1 MRACLD
7 WRCGAGFILW
17 LTLSSMTLAATDP
30 STEDPEQTV
39 CGWFKERLAFAAW
52 SAVAGAPNPQAWRGV
67 QGAAPI
73 SFKTRDGRALAG
85 YKISAKP
92 APPGAAGHSGFL
104 LVAQGNAMLADQLLP
119 ELSAFAE
126 RGVDVFIYDYRGY
139 GASEG
144 KPRLQAIVGDYREIF
159 QAHSASGY
167 ERKLLYGI
175 SFGGVVMLNVIGRG
189 IQFNKA
195 VIDSAPSRVS
205 NLGCP
210 AEYDPVGKL
219 PVDSSSLL
227 IISGLQDTVV
237 RPGEMRELLEV
248 ARTRGA
254 KTLAAE
260 QFAHPFMDADA
271 AVHGQRQKIVQEHLF
286 D

>member
-1 MRACLD
+1 MKAFLD
-7 WRCGAGFILW
+7 WRRGAGFLLW
-17 LTLSSMTLAATDP
+17 LTLSNMAFAASD
-30 STEDPEQTV
+30 SSDEDPEQTV
-39 CGWFKERLAFAAW
+39 CGWFKERLAFASW

-67 QGAAPI
+67 QGAAPV
-73 SFKTRDGRALAG
+73 SFKTRDGRVLAG
-85 YKISAKP
+85 YKISARQ
-92 APPGAAGHSGFL
+92 APSVGHSGFL
-104 LVAQGNAMLADQLLP
+104 LVAQGNAMLADQLLL

-139 GASEG
+139 GASQG
-144 KPRLQAIVGDYREIF
+144 KPRLKAIVGDYREIF

-189 IQFNKA
+189 IQFDKA

-205 NLGCP
+205 TLGCP

-219 PVDSSSLL
+219 PADSSPLL

-237 RPGEMRELLEV
+237 RPSEMRELLEV
-248 ARTRGA
+248 ARARGA

-260 QFAHPFMDADA
+260 PFAHPFMDADA
-271 AVHGQRQKIVQEHLF
+271 AIHGQRQKIVQEHLF

>member
-1 MRACLD
+1 MRARLD
-7 WRCGAGFILW
+7 WRCGAGFLLW
-17 LTLSSMTLAATDP
+17 LTLSNMTFAASDP

-52 SAVAGAPNPQAWRGV
+52 SAVAGTPNPQAWRRAH
-67 QGAAPI
+67 GAAPI

-144 KPRLQAIVGDYREIF
+144 KPRLQAIVSDYREIF

-175 SFGGVVMLNVIGRG
+175 SFGGVVMLNIIGRG
-189 IQFNKA
+189 IQFDKA

-219 PVDSSSLL
+219 PVDSSPML
-227 IISGLQDTVV
+227 IISGQQDTVV
-237 RPGEMRELLEV
+237 RPGDMRELLEM
-248 ARTRGA
+248 ARARGA
-254 KTLAAE
+254 KTTVGE
-260 QFAHPFMDADA
+260 HFAHPFMDADA
-271 AVHGQRQKIVQEHLF
+271 AIHGQRQKIVQEHLF

>member
-17 LTLSSMTLAATDP
+17 LTLSNMAFAATDP

-67 QGAAPI
+67 PGAAPV

-85 YKISAKP
+85 YKISARP
-92 APPGAAGHSGFL
+92 APPGVGRRSGFL

-119 ELSAFAE
+119 ELGAFAE

-144 KPRLQAIVGDYREIF
+144 KPRLRAIVADYREIF

-167 ERKLLYGI
+167 ERKFLYGI

-189 IQFNKA
+189 IQFDKA

-205 NLGCP
+205 TLGCP

-219 PVDSSSLL
+219 PANSSSLL
-227 IISGLQDTVV
+227 IISGQQDTVV
-237 RPGEMRELLEV
+237 RPGEMRELLEM
-248 ARTRGA
+248 ARARGA